1 MFIFSLRGQVG
12 REIPLVAWRTQSNPP
27 GEHLIV
33 EQSIENKERV
43 VGMKRERIRP
53 ADGYQYIMRQT
64 RPELFFL
71 SSSSSS
77 IGLLQNCSPEI
88 RPEIRH
94 ILLLM
99 MPE

>member
-12 REIPLVAWRTQSNPP
+12 REIPLVAWRTQSNPS

-64 RPELFFL
+64 HPELFFL
-71 SSSSSS
+71 SSSS

-99 MPE
+99 VPE

>member
-1 MFIFSLRGQVG
+1 M
-12 REIPLVAWRTQSNPP
+12 
-27 GEHLIV
+27 
-33 EQSIENKERV
+33 
-43 VGMKRERIRP
+43 GMKRERIRP

>member
-1 MFIFSLRGQVG
+1 MMRSSCPSSPREA
-12 REIPLVAWRTQSNPP
+12 REIPLAAWRTQSNLSA
-27 GEHLIV
+27 EHLIV

-64 RPELFFL
+64 RPELFFV
-71 SSSSSS
+71 SSSST
-77 IGLLQNCSPEI
+77 GLLQNCSPEL